1 MYFLIASNNIGGIE
15 MFKKKIHF
23 LIFPFL
29 AFIISIILFSCKNSE
44 LVTPPL
50 IDYHFNI
57 YEANYSTNNYFIDT
71 LYASTNKSLNL
82 FNKYYGELN
91 PEVNLVYRV
100 KKIEVWK
107 SKNDIFYDRS
117 RERKVNAY
125 LNLPPLSQTK
135 SYSNALSNLSIVPV
149 PGQSE
154 TGRFELLSPDSDY
167 TLHPETGYI
176 TFHVPVNDQ
185 DAIAVAYEVENSD
198 PGDSDDSYY
207 GEFSGP
213 SSPSDTIKNLVL
225 KLIKPAYLK
234 PQYKEAWKLLLR
246 NIYNIGYTNIK
257 PENFYLNIKYVI
269 SPNNELYGID
279 GKSFLTILGL
289 DKSDK
294 YGNPNNDGLFDYRPG
309 ITINPKTGDIIFPT
323 LQPFGR
329 NMPSWVPDSLR
340 FNELYDTSKSAAIDY
355 YGNKNKFVITSEY

>member
-107 SKNDIFYDRS
+107 STYSLVYDLT
-117 RERKVNAY
+117 RERHVNAFI
-125 LNLPPLSQTK
+125 NLPGLSKTQI
-135 SYSNALSNLSIVPV
+135 YSDSLRSTIYYPT
-149 PGQSE
+149 PGLSE
-154 TGRFELLSPDSDY
+154 TGRFELLKPDTDY
-167 TLHPETGYI
+167 VLHPETGYL
-176 TFHVPVNDQ
+176 TFYTQIQDQ

-198 PGDSDDSYY
+198 PGVVDDSYY
-207 GEFSGP
+207 GEFLNKRTQ
-213 SSPSDTIKNLVL
+213 SDTINNLIL

-234 PQYKEAWKLLLR
+234 PQYKEAWKLLLK

-269 SPNNELYGID
+269 SPNNELYGLD

-289 DKSDK
+289 DKFDK
-294 YGNPNNDGLFDYRPG
+294 YGNPNPDNLFDYRPS

>member
-1 MYFLIASNNIGGIE
+1 
-15 MFKKKIHF
+15 MFKKKIHTLNLF
-23 LIFPFL
+23 LTILIFSLIFT
-29 AFIISIILFSCKNSE
+29 SCKNNE
-44 LVTPPL
+44 LVSPPL

-71 LYASTNKSLNL
+71 LYASTEKSLNL

-91 PEVNLVYRV
+91 PVVNLVYRV

-107 SKNDIFYDRS
+107 SKNDIKYDRS
-117 RERKVNAY
+117 RERLVNAY
-125 LNLPPLSQTK
+125 LNLPGLAAGQ
-135 SYSNALSNLSIVPV
+135 SYSDNFRNLNSPT

-167 TLHPETGYI
+167 TLHPKTGYI

-185 DAIAVAYEVENSD
+185 DAIAVAYEVENFD
-198 PGDSDDSYY
+198 PGASDDSYY
-207 GEFSGP
+207 GEFLGP
-213 SSPSDTIKNLVL
+213 SSPSDTINNLVL
-225 KLIKPAYLK
+225 KLVKPAYLK
-234 PQYKEAWKLLLR
+234 PQYKEAWKLLLK

-257 PENFYLNIKYVI
+257 LENFYLNIKYVV

-294 YGNPNNDGLFDYRPG
+294 YGNPNPDGLFDYRPG

-329 NMPSWVPDSLR
+329 NLPSWVPDSLR
-340 FNELYDTSKSAAIDY
+340 FNGLYDISKSAVVND